1 MGTPKTTPHQHTNIS
16 SKLPPLSAAERSRY
30 ARHII
35 LPQVG
40 VEGQRK
46 LKAASVVVVGTGG
59 LGSPIAMYLA
69 AAGVGRLGLVDY
81 DIVDATNLQRQIV
94 HGESTV
100 GMPKVASAAARLR
113 EINPHIHIET
123 HAEPLTSHNA
133 LEILARYDVL
143 VDGTDNFPTRY
154 LLNDAAVMLGRP
166 LVYGSIFRFEGQ
178 VSVFDA
184 TRGPCYRCLLPT
196 PPPPRLV
203 PSCAEAGVF
212 GVLPGTIGTLQATE
226 VLKLLLGIGEP
237 LIGQLLLYD
246 ALSAEFE
253 RVIIPKR
260 PDCPIC
266 GEHPTITELIDYEEF
281 CGAPAYTREDDPF
294 AGRSRPQYDPAADLT
309 VEQVKACL
317 DAGEPLLLLDVREPA
332 EQDIASIKG
341 AQNLPES
348 QLLAHMERVPKDRPV
363 VLFCRKGIRS
373 AWLVAQLRAAGWQ
386 NVYNMAGGIDAWAQK
401 IDPSIPRY

>member
-1 MGTPKTTPHQHTNIS
+1 MTTSAHTPPRRTS
-16 SKLPPLSAAERSRY
+16 ALPPLSAAEKTRY

-40 VEGQRK
+40 VEGQQK
-46 LKAASVVVVGTGG
+46 LKAANVVVVGTGG

-81 DIVDATNLQRQIV
+81 DVVDATNLQRQIV

-100 GMPKVASAAARLR
+100 GVPKVESAAARLHDL
-113 EINPHIHIET
+113 NPHIRVET
-123 HAEPLTSHNA
+123 HATPLTSQNA
-133 LEILARYDVL
+133 LDILARYDVI

-154 LLNDAAVMLGRP
+154 LLNDAAVMLGKP

-196 PPPPRLV
+196 PPPPHLV

-226 VLKLLLGIGEP
+226 VLKLILGIGEP

-253 RVIIPKR
+253 RISIPKR
-260 PDCPIC
+260 ADCPIC
-266 GEHPTITELIDYEEF
+266 GANPTITELLDYEQF
-281 CGAPAYTREDDPF
+281 CGAPGYTREHDPF
-294 AGRSRPQYDPAADLT
+294 AGRPHPEYDPEADLT
-309 VEQVKACL
+309 VEEVKARL
-317 DAGEPLLLLDVREPA
+317 DAGEPLLLVDVREPS
-332 EQDIASIKG
+332 ERDIAHIEG
-341 AQNLPES
+341 AHPLPES
-348 QLLAHMERVPKDRPV
+348 QFAAHMEQLPRDRPV

-373 AWLVAQLRAAGWQ
+373 AELVAQLRAAGWR
-386 NVYNMAGGIDAWAQK
+386 NVYNMVGGIDAWAQK
-401 IDPSIPRY
+401 IDPSLPRY